1 VLADVAG
8 GKYTPPLYPPFA
20 FEDAA
25 KGLQDLADRKTWG
38 KAVVTR

>member
-1 VLADVAG
+1 VLEAVARG
-8 GKYTPPLYPPFA
+8 DYTPPLYPPFA